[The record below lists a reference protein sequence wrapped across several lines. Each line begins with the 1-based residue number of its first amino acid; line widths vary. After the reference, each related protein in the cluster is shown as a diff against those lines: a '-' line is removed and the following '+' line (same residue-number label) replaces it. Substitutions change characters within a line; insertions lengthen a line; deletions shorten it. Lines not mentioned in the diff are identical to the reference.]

1 MAKGLDGNILNLLKT
16 GTVIPAC
23 PLAINKD
30 RVFDDFTQ
38 RVLVHYYMEANA
50 GGLAVGVH
58 TTQFNIRD
66 QKHNLYARL
75 LSVVHDEIVS
85 SNIQRPFIKIAGVCG
100 ETEQAIQE
108 AITAEKIG
116 YDMVLLSM
124 GGLDSY
130 TEYEL
135 LERTK
140 RIADIMPVFGFYLQ
154 PNAGGRRF
162 SYEFWQKFADIEGVI
177 AIKTA
182 PFNRYDTLDV
192 LRAVCSSKRCNEITV
207 YTGNDDNIVADL
219 LTKYKFNVNGQII
232 EKEICGGLLGHWAVW
247 TSKAAEL
254 LDKIKKAKDTGAGFG
269 ELLAMGTQITDCNAA
284 FFDVNNNFF
293 GCIPGI
299 NEVLAR
305 QGLLQGNWC
314 LDEKEILGEG
324 QMEEI
329 NRVYKSYPE
338 LNDDKFIADNIEKW
352 KERVREKQEEIG

>member
-1 MAKGLDGNILNLLKT
+1 MAKRLNTDILNLLRT

-30 RVFDDFTQ
+30 RAFEEFTQ
-38 RVLVHYYMEANA
+38 RVLVHYYMDAKA

-66 QKHNLYARL
+66 AKHNLYEKL
-75 LSVVHDEIVS
+75 LNVVYDEIIS

-100 ETEQAIQE
+100 ETEQAIKE
-108 AITAEKIG
+108 ATIAEKIG
-116 YDMVLLSM
+116 YDMALLSM
-124 GGLDSY
+124 GGLNSY

-140 RIADIMPVFGFYLQ
+140 KIANIMPVFGFYLQ

-162 SYEFWQKFADIEGVI
+162 SYEFWQKFADIDGVL

-192 LRAVCSSKRCNEITV
+192 LRAVCSSNRCDEISV

-219 LTKYKFNVNGQII
+219 LTKYKFNIDGHII

-247 TSKAAEL
+247 TSKAVEL
-254 LDKIKKAKDTGAGFG
+254 LEKINKVKDSGTGF
-269 ELLAMGTQITDCNAA
+269 EDLLSLGTQITDCNAA

-305 QGLLQGNWC
+305 QGLLLGNWC
-314 LDEKEILGEG
+314 LDEKETLGEG
-324 QMEEI
+324 QKEEI
-329 NRVYKSYPE
+329 DRVYMAYPE
-338 LNDDKFIADNIEKW
+338 LNDDKFVSENIERW
-352 KERVREKQEEIG
+352 KESVKAK